1 MRYLIQNGTSGH
13 VRIFS
18 IRVRK
23 GQERILTLAKDPRP
37 HYRNKG
43 LNITLLPD
51 ELPPEPPAP
60 EAPVEEPEPVVVE
73 EPEPEIVEEPE
84 PPTDPDPTE
93 EPPTDPVPEPEIV
106 EEPPAP
112 VPPKS
117 KTKTRGGRR
126 RATRSSKK
134 G

>member
-73 EPEPEIVEEPE
+73 EPEP
-84 PPTDPDPTE
+84 PTDPDPTE